1 MPQFIPQL
9 YSRSTKHSRSQFVR
23 KRFVPHMLV
32 IMEHTGDHKRVT
44 DERPENVVVGIPD
57 LQTDPTKEGA
67 KQIPHNLKIM
77 F

>member
-1 MPQFIPQL
+1 
-9 YSRSTKHSRSQFVR
+9 
-23 KRFVPHMLV
+23 MLV
-32 IMEHTGDHKRVT
+32 IMKHTGDHKRVT

-57 LQTDPTKEGA
+57 LRTDPTKEGA

>member
-9 YSRSTKHSRSQFVR
+9 YSRPQSVR

-32 IMEHTGDHKRVT
+32 IVQHTGDHKSVT
-44 DERPENVVVGIPD
+44 VERRENVVVGISD